1 MIKIFSIVLFII
13 LYNFDSYCGC
23 CGYCCVDPKLEIQRR
38 FDEIKIEDKNI
49 LNKNDGYKETDYSD
63 IEKIEDVQ
71 LVLKDPPVTSKLNF
85 NSIIKGDKYFN
96 IFYDLYLSNLKENE
110 WKTVFEEGY
119 KAFTDKIVK
128 DIGDKANFN
137 YTELGDFL
145 VFETSFSFKNSK
157 YSSFKNEI
165 LTNSD
170 NYNKLLNII
179 CGSCANKGKFK
190 IYFES
195 KPSINSSPLRKE
207 IGGGYK
213 VIFHSN
219 NNTDL
224 EGQDISKLEKL
235 GDKYFLKM
243 NFTYI
248 VNFKTVEFFILLNK
262 KQYDK
267 MIIDYGEKPN

>member
-38 FDEIKIEDKNI
+38 FDEIKIENKDI

-63 IEKIEDVQ
+63 IAKIEDVQ

-96 IFYDLYLSNLKENE
+96 IFYDLYLSNIKEKE

-145 VFETSFSFKNSK
+145 VFETSFSFKKSK
-157 YSSFKNEI
+157 YSSFKSEI
-165 LTNSD
+165 LTNSE

-179 CGSCANKGKFK
+179 CGSHLNKGKFK

-195 KPSINSSPLRKE
+195 RTPLNPINLRKQKGE
-207 IGGGYK
+207 YQI
-213 VIFHSN
+213 IFDSN
-219 NNTDL
+219 DTNL
-224 EGQDISKLEKL
+224 EGQDINKLEKL
-235 GDKYFLKM
+235 GDAYFLKM

-248 VNFKTVEFFILLNK
+248 VNFKTVEFFILLSK

-267 MIIDYGEKPN
+267 MIDDYNKTNPT

>member
-38 FDEIKIEDKNI
+38 FDEIKIEDKDI

-63 IEKIEDVQ
+63 IAKIEDVQ

-96 IFYDLYLSNLKENE
+96 IFYDLYLSNIKEKE

-145 VFETSFSFKNSK
+145 VFETSFSFKKSK
-157 YSSFKNEI
+157 YSSFKSEI
-165 LTNSD
+165 LTNSE

-179 CGSCANKGKFK
+179 CGSHLNKGKFK

-195 KPSINSSPLRKE
+195 KAPINHSNLRKQKGE
-207 IGGGYK
+207 YQI
-213 VIFHSN
+213 IFDSN
-219 NNTDL
+219 DTNL
-224 EGQDISKLEKL
+224 EGQDINKLEKL
-235 GDKYFLKM
+235 GDAYFLKM

-267 MIIDYGEKPN
+267 MIDDYNKTNPT

>member
-1 MIKIFSIVLFII
+1 MIKVFSIVLFII

-38 FDEIKIEDKNI
+38 FDEIKIEDKDI
-49 LNKNDGYKETDYSD
+49 LNKNDGYKDTDYDD
-63 IEKIEDVQ
+63 IAKIEDVQ

-96 IFYDLYLSNLKENE
+96 IFYDLYLSNIKEKE

-128 DIGDKANFN
+128 DIGDKADFN

-145 VFETSFSFKNSK
+145 VFETSFSFKKSK
-157 YSSFKNEI
+157 YSSFKSEI
-165 LTNSD
+165 LTNSE

-179 CGSCANKGKFK
+179 CGSHLNKGKFK

-195 KPSINSSPLRKE
+195 RTPLNPINLRKQKGE
-207 IGGGYK
+207 YQI
-213 VIFHSN
+213 IFDSN
-219 NNTDL
+219 SPNL
-224 EGQDISKLEKL
+224 EGQDINKLEKL
-235 GDKYFLKM
+235 GDAYFLKM

-267 MIIDYGEKPN
+267 MIDDYNKTNPT